1 MSMRPVLW
9 MLVAAVLHAGG
20 RAEIRFATAARERR
34 EGMSHTPSSPT
45 LDSDGVDDSLEGRQ
59 REEMKAYADL
69 LVQTVRRQTLLP
81 SDLLESKLR

>member
-1 MSMRPVLW
+1 
-9 MLVAAVLHAGG
+9 
-20 RAEIRFATAARERR
+20 
-34 EGMSHTPSSPT
+34 MSHTPSSPT

>member
-1 MSMRPVLW
+1 
-9 MLVAAVLHAGG
+9 
-20 RAEIRFATAARERR
+20 
-34 EGMSHTPSSPT
+34 MSHTPSSPA
-45 LDSDGVDDSLEGRQ
+45 LDSDGVGDSLEGRQ